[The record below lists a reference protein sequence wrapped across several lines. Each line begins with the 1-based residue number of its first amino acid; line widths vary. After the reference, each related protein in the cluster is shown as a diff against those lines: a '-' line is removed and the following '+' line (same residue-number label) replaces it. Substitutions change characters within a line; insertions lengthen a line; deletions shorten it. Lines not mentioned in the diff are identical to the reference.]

1 MCPYPIR
8 TCRSDLVRFRTKN
21 CTNLYDRFWIVQK
34 DRTLN
39 TLIQKE
45 LRDFMYDR
53 TFCTVKNRKVKG
65 ENKYVLCVRMIK
77 NYARVGIKNDR
88 TKRTKRTKSL
98 IFKACVLY
106 ES

>member
-8 TCRSDLVRFRTKN
+8 TCRSDSVRFRTEN

-39 TLIQKE
+39 PLIQKE

-65 ENKYVLCVRMIK
+65 ENKYVLCVKMIK
-77 NYARVGIKNDR
+77 NYARVGGKMIVQNVQIVQNPYLS
-88 TKRTKRTKSL
+88 TL
-98 IFKACVLY
+98 ACCTN
-106 ES
+106 